1 MEARLFALQRLTA
14 MVMAPFVLVHV
25 AVVLYAV
32 RGGLT
37 AAELLARTQGNWGWI
52 AFYTLFVVSVGIHVP
67 IGLRNILV
75 EWTGLGRRSAT
86 TLCAAFGLLLLG
98 LGLRA
103 VIAVGGLG
111 S

>member
-1 MEARLFALQRLTA
+1 MESRLFALQRLTA
-14 MVMAPFVLVHV
+14 MIMAPVVLIHV
-25 AVVLYAV
+25 GVVLYAV

-37 AAELLARTQGNWGWI
+37 AAELLGRTHGNWGWI

-67 IGLRNILV
+67 IGLRNILI
-75 EWTGLGRRSAT
+75 EWTGLGRRLAT
-86 TLCAAFGLLLLG
+86 GLCAAFGLLLLA

-103 VIAVGGLG
+103 VIAVGGFW